1 MLAVYEK
8 KPCMQKWLCEH
19 IVIEMTSV
27 SILHMRIS
35 IPSDAECRSQLLHDG
50 FWFGDI
56 DGLSYDC

>member
-1 MLAVYEK
+1 
-8 KPCMQKWLCEH
+8 MQKWLCEH